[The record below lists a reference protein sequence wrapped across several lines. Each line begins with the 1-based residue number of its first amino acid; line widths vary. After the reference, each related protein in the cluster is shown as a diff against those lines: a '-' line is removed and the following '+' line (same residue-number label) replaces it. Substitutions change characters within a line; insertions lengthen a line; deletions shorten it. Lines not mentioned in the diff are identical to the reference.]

1 MKTQKNSK
9 AWGQHLVID
18 AKNCNPDKIRDAY
31 HIKEFAATLVK
42 TIDMKAFGEPQV
54 VMFGEGRVKGYTLVQ
69 LIETS
74 NITCHF
80 AEEDNSVYF
89 DLFSCKC
96 FSSTD
101 AKEVFV
107 TYFEPERIS
116 VRVLKRGGTQK
127 YSKTRFSRNRR
138 VDI

>member
-1 MKTQKNSK
+1 MLNNVTLIKFETQIISK
-9 AWGQHLVID
+9 SLQGHLS
-18 AKNCNPDKIRDAY
+18 
-31 HIKEFAATLVK
+31 K

-74 NITCHF
+74 DITCHF

-89 DLFSCKC
+89 DLFSCKP
-96 FSSTD
+96 FASAN
-101 AKEVFV
+101 AKEVFL
-107 TYFEPERIS
+107 TYFEPESIS

-127 YSKTRFSRNRR
+127 YSNTQFSK
-138 VDI
+138 